1 VITTLQENINHVL
14 EIHQPQ
20 LAQNNAQPVQEELIT
35 LIKKKENH
43 LTLFLELK
51 KFKLKS

>member
-1 VITTLQENINHVL
+1 VITTPPVNINHVL

-35 LIKKKENH
+35 LIKKKG
-43 LTLFLELK
+43 
-51 KFKLKS
+51 KSSYSVSGVEKI